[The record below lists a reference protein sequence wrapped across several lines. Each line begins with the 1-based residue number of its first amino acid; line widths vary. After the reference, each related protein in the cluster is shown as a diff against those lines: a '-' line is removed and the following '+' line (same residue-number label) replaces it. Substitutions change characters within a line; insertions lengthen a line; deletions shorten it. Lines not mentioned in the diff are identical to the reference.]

1 MSVAGAADALADRGE
16 DIEEH
21 EHEQEGLYDSAQA
34 EDDDVLAQHHEVA
47 PHKCPQ
53 RAPAGGD
60 GRPDRAETDLLAVGD
75 EPGGRRRLG
84 FRDLLGGGRPGRA
97 VLGRLCSYRHQ
108 SRSSLPVRAMNT
120 VSSVGSEIERS
131 LTTIPASSATF
142 TTRGSR

>member
-60 GRPDRAETDLLAVGD
+60 GRPDRAETDLLAVGVVSASAISWAVD
-75 EPGGRRRLG
+75 A
-84 FRDLLGGGRPGRA
+84 RA
-97 VLGRLCSYRHQ
+97 AP
-108 SRSSLPVRAMNT
+108 SSGDFAVIA
-120 VSSVGSEIERS
+120 IS
-131 LTTIPASSATF
+131 LAA
-142 TTRGSR
+142 RCR